1 MVTVSSFPDAPLHQQ
16 IRAFRV
22 TALDTEQALSRRRD
36 NLRTRR
42 LCLVRE
48 PGWIGL
54 WSSADERALRSI
66 ENTLEIIR
74 RLLRF

>member
-1 MVTVSSFPDAPLHQQ
+1 MAMMPTEDSRLHLQ
-16 IRAFRV
+16 ISAFRL
-22 TALDTEQALSRRRD
+22 TAEDTRLELARRRD

-54 WSSADERALRSI
+54 WSSDDERALRSI
-66 ENTLEIIR
+66 EDILDVLH

>member
-1 MVTVSSFPDAPLHQQ
+1 MMMVTTPNARLQQ
-16 IRAFRV
+16 HLQAFRA
-22 TALDTEQALSRRRD
+22 TAEDTQLTLSRRRD
-36 NLRTRR
+36 NMRTRR

-54 WSSADERALRSI
+54 WSSDDERALRSI
-66 ENTLEIIR
+66 EDTLEVLH

>member
-1 MVTVSSFPDAPLHQQ
+1 MAMSTTANARLQQ
-16 IRAFRV
+16 HILAFRATAEDTQV
-22 TALDTEQALSRRRD
+22 TLSRRRD
-36 NLRTRR
+36 NMKTRR

-54 WSSADERALRSI
+54 WSSDDERALRSI
-66 ENTLEIIR
+66 EDTLDVLY